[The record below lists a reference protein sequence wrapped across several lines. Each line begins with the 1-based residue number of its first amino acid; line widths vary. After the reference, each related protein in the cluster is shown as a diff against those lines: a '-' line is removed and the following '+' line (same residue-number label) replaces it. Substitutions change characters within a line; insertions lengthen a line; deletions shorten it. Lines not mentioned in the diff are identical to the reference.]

1 MHASQQILKALA
13 ENPPE
18 AIMIFKEYE
27 KIIVN
32 FYQVIYWMRP
42 LQALQGIK
50 DRLLQQIQDKDNLR
64 VQIGNMLKELKND
77 LNEIIE

>member
-1 MHASQQILKALA
+1 
-13 ENPPE
+13 
-18 AIMIFKEYE
+18 
-27 KIIVN
+27 
-32 FYQVIYWMRP
+32 MRP